1 MSHLILR
8 QQIAFYPSRLFCPA
22 EQSVSLFIASPRAI
36 INYRANTT
44 FTQIVV
50 ENLSIRWVVPVG
62 ISVKPGK
69 ALTLR
74 LRIWIHFFF
83 LCSSFQFSDLRPTDG
98 TIYGLTERFHKCGM
112 SPALGNVKN
121 CVWPCSKT
129 REIDRKRVFRG

>member
-8 QQIAFYPSRLFCPA
+8 QQIAFYPSRLFYSA

-83 LCSSFQFSDLRPTDG
+83 FCVVPFNFPICDQQMA
-98 TIYGLTERFHKCGM
+98 RFMDSQRG
-112 SPALGNVKN
+112 SINVG
-121 CVWPCSKT
+121 CLQRWETSKIASGRVLK
-129 REIDRKRVFRG
+129 REK